1 MRSWPARVALVSA
14 IVLCAGAQGA
24 AGATSIWRE
33 NHRPGRWGWI
43 LRHASRRHLEAYG
56 SQVSVVAGQ
65 TVDLHVS
72 TVPAGRYRIEVFR
85 LGWYGGAGARL
96 VECQPGCAGQPGA
109 RAGPGQDRR
118 LLRGRARPVP
128 PGDPATGE
136 LALRWPVTDRIRT
149 HRSWVTGE
157 YLAQVVLASGPQ
169 RSRATW
175 VPFIVR
181 PARPSPGAI
190 VVVIPV
196 NTWEAYNNWG
206 GKSLYTFNS
215 TGGQAAVKVSFD
227 RPWAR
232 DEENVSF
239 PVAFE
244 YRYIQF
250 LERGGFPLAYATDVD
265 VDRRP
270 DLLLGHPLAMA
281 IGHGEYWSGAIRD
294 AWDAARDAGENLAFL
309 GANIGFWQIRY
320 EDRRRTIVE
329 YRESSL
335 DPDPNAAEK
344 TTFFRELDPPRPE
357 CELEGVQFQYGG
369 LDPPLVNDYVVTAAA
384 NPWLTE
390 AGLKPGDV
398 LAGAVRG
405 EWDAVEPRC
414 HAPAPTVLF
423 HYGGADPAD
432 ATLTT
437 TPAGGRVLALGS
449 EGFGRLVSGF
459 RKPHCSVDARA
470 EVFLRAAIR
479 DLGEVASLPP
489 MPAGCVRPRR

>member
-14 IVLCAGAQGA
+14 IVLFAGAQGA
-24 AGATSIWRE
+24 AAATSIWRE

-43 LRHASRRHLEAYG
+43 RHDASRRHVEAYG

-65 TVDLHVS
+65 SLAVHVS
-72 TVPAGRYRIEVFR
+72 TVPVARYRIEVFR

-96 VECQPGCAGQPGA
+96 VECLPACAAGAAGA
-109 RAGPGQDRR
+109 RGSPGHQ
-118 LLRGRARPVP
+118 GHSRPVP
-128 PGDPATGE
+128 GADRATGE
-136 LALRWPVTDRIRT
+136 LALRWPVTDRIHT
-149 HRSWVTGE
+149 HPNWLTGE
-157 YLAQVVLASGPQ
+157 YLAQIVLASGPE
-169 RSRATW
+169 RGRADW

-181 PARPSPGAI
+181 PAQPTPGAI
-190 VVVIPV
+190 TVVIPV

-215 TGGQAAVKVSFD
+215 TGGRAAVKVSFE

-232 DEENVSF
+232 DEENDSF

-250 LERGGFPLAYATDVD
+250 LERSGFPLEYATDVD

-270 DLLLGHPLAMA
+270 DVLLGHRLAMA
-281 IGHGEYWSGAIRD
+281 IGHGEYWSGAIRG
-294 AWDAARDAGENLAFL
+294 AWDAARAAGENLAFL

-329 YRESSL
+329 YRDSSL
-335 DPDPNAAEK
+335 DPDPAAAGK
-344 TTFFRELDPPRPE
+344 TTFFRGLDPPRPE
-357 CELEGVQFQYGG
+357 CELEGVEFQWGG
-369 LDPPLVNDYVVTAAA
+369 LEPPLVNDYIVTAAA
-384 NPWLTE
+384 NPWLME
-390 AGLKPGDV
+390 AGLRPGDV
-398 LAGAVRG
+398 LRGAVRG
-405 EWDAVEPRC
+405 EWDAVHPRC
-414 HAPAPTVLF
+414 DAPTPTVLF

-432 ATLTT
+432 ATVTN

-459 RKPHCSVDARA
+459 RKPRCAVDTRA
-470 EVFLRAAIR
+470 EIFLRAAIR
-479 DLGEVASLPP
+479 DLGAVASLPR
-489 MPAGCVRPRR
+489 MPAGCVRHWR